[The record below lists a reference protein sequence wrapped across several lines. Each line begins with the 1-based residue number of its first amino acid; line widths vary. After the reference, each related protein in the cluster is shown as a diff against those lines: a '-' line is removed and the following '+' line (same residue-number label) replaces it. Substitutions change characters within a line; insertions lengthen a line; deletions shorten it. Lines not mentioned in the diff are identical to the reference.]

1 MRSLRS
7 LRRSTTRTV
16 PSTAGPSSSL
26 VMSSAMLPGWLR
38 VVGGEALDGGDHGGD
53 GALHVGGAAPVE
65 HAVADLDPTFR
76 KDSPSVFDFG
86 GNVQDESE
94 CLVDK
99 FHGCP
104 AITRIAGK
112 RLDARVFLRR
122 TRHHGTTRHGIAAIG
137 CVDRHMQQVA
147 EDIDYDMAFMPFD
160 LLAAVDPAFFAR
172 VLGLDALRVDHPV
185 TRRCRA
191 TVVLAMECI
200 QLIQRGFPY
209 TAFVPSAE
217 VIVNRLPGGKI
228 VG

>member
-1 MRSLRS
+1 
-7 LRRSTTRTV
+7 
-16 PSTAGPSSSL
+16 
-26 VMSSAMLPGWLR
+26 
-38 VVGGEALDGGDHGGD
+38 
-53 GALHVGGAAPVE
+53 
-65 HAVADLDPTFR
+65 
-76 KDSPSVFDFG
+76 
-86 GNVQDESE
+86 VQDESE

-172 VLGLDALRVDHPV
+172 VLGLDALRVDNPV